1 MTTIAPATKIT
12 RQPGGALEHGAP
24 RLVRVRRLA
33 WRILSVALE
42 VVLYIGLSIAI
53 VTTPDAIKPL
63 ASAGLALVIGR
74 LFMRGHDACHGTLFA
89 SPLANRVAGRL
100 LFLPSYTAY
109 RLWDLAHNRIHHAFT
124 HFRALDYMWR
134 PMSPA
139 RFRSAT
145 PWRRAL
151 ERAYRTIPGHGLYY
165 FCEIYCRKL
174 IVPSRRFVPEHRAAY
189 WRDTLAVGGFLA
201 LQLGFYVTAAVIT
214 RQNIAWVV
222 ATALLLPFVLWNA
235 MMGSATFLCHTD
247 PGSAWFDDLDEWHAA
262 SPKLHDTVCL
272 MPEVLLDASRRCKLY
287 DYDAHRWLDF
297 EGHVTAE
304 IGRVERADA
313 MTTHSRW

>member
-1 MTTIAPATKIT
+1 MTTIAPATKLR
-12 RQPGGALEHGAP
+12 RQTDGAHEHGALQP
-24 RLVRVRRLA
+24 VRGRRLA
-33 WRILSVALE
+33 WRIVSIAVEAG
-42 VVLYIGLSIAI
+42 LYIGLSIAI

-74 LFMRGHDACHGTLFA
+74 LFLRGHDACHGRLFA
-89 SPLANRVAGRL
+89 SPLANRIAGRV

-124 HFRALDYMWR
+124 HFRTLDYMWR

-139 RFRSAT
+139 KFRSAP

-151 ERAYRTIPGHGLYY
+151 ERAYRSIPGHGLYY

-174 IVPSRRFVPEHRAAY
+174 IVPSRRFVPERRAAY

-214 RQNIAWVV
+214 QQNVAWVV
-222 ATALLLPFVLWNA
+222 TTALVLPFALWNA
-235 MMGSATFLCHTD
+235 MMGSATFLCHTH
-247 PGSAWFDDLDEWHAA
+247 PEIAWFDDLDEWHAA
-262 SPKLHDTVCL
+262 RPQLCDTVRL
-272 MPEVLLDASRRCKLY
+272 MPDVLRDAARRCKLY

-297 EGHVTAE
+297 EGRVTAE
-304 IGRVERADA
+304 IGHVERLDA
-313 MTTHSRW
+313 TTTQSRW

>member
-1 MTTIAPATKIT
+1 MTTIAPAPKFA
-12 RQPGGALEHGAP
+12 RQTDEAGERVALAPVHG
-24 RLVRVRRLA
+24 RRLA
-33 WRILSVALE
+33 WLAVLMALE
-42 VVLYIGLSIAI
+42 VALYIGLSIGI
-53 VTTPDAIKPL
+53 VTLPDAIKPL

-74 LFMRGHDACHGTLFA
+74 LFLRGHNACHGTLFA
-89 SPLANRVAGRL
+89 SPLANRIAGRL

-139 RFRSAT
+139 KFRSA
-145 PWRRAL
+145 PPRRRTL
-151 ERAYRTIPGHGLYY
+151 ERAYRSIPGHGLYY

-174 IVPSRRFVPEHRAAY
+174 IVPSRRFVPERRAAY

-214 RQNIAWVV
+214 QQNVAWVL
-222 ATALLLPFVLWNA
+222 ATALLLPFALWNA
-235 MMGSATFLCHTD
+235 MIGSATFLCHTH

-262 SPKLHDTVCL
+262 RPKLRDTVQL
-272 MPEVLLDASRRCKLY
+272 MPNVLLDVSRCCKLY

-297 EGHVTAE
+297 EGRVTAE
-304 IGRVERADA
+304 IGRGAGRADA
-313 MTTHSRW
+313 TTRRT